1 MINNFELNKKDFF
14 LNFINIENIL
24 EIDFL
29 KNYIKT
35 VSYNLN
41 KREEDVF
48 LVALLFLSNAINNK
62 LFIQH
67 TENKDY
73 IITSNLW
80 GVVIGEPGSGKT
92 PLTQSFKKF
101 LTIAENYYNKDK
113 EKELMIFETI
123 KKNIQKNPSKKNLE
137 KLNEILNNPPRTN
150 FLYLNDITREALL
163 KYLFFNEQ
171 GILLSYD
178 ELSSLFSKFTKDQAF
193 RPLLLEGWNGIGN
206 YKYTTLKH
214 STIHIKNFTI
224 GIIANTQPSL
234 FKKIF
239 LKSEDG
245 FIERFQIFVNL
256 TNNQPPRI
264 KNKIINNYINEK
276 MQNLFFQLT
285 NPNLSLNFS
294 NKRIKFS
301 TSALTRFILFK
312 ESYNQ
317 YFNQESRFFK
327 NYWSKIDKLILSLS
341 LIFFLLRFFY
351 TDNKNEEINVRD
363 LEKALTVTKYIL
375 NNVKNI
381 ENQFLKNTKENNDL
395 IEKKVVLKIFQ
406 FLRDH
411 NTVPFRIIIQNVY
424 DIKNNSQLIAVLN
437 NLKLKYPIEFEKN
450 KVFLNRI
457 LNN

>member
-1 MINNFELNKKDFF
+1 
-14 LNFINIENIL
+14 
-24 EIDFL
+24 
-29 KNYIKT
+29 
-35 VSYNLN
+35 
-41 KREEDVF
+41 
-48 LVALLFLSNAINNK
+48 
-62 LFIQH
+62 
-67 TENKDY
+67 
-73 IITSNLW
+73 
-80 GVVIGEPGSGKT
+80 
-92 PLTQSFKKF
+92 
-101 LTIAENYYNKDK
+101 
-113 EKELMIFETI
+113 
-123 KKNIQKNPSKKNLE
+123 
-137 KLNEILNNPPRTN
+137 
-150 FLYLNDITREALL
+150 
-163 KYLFFNEQ
+163 
-171 GILLSYD
+171 
-178 ELSSLFSKFTKDQAF
+178 
-193 RPLLLEGWNGIGN
+193 
-206 YKYTTLKH
+206 
-214 STIHIKNFTI
+214 
-224 GIIANTQPSL
+224 
-234 FKKIF
+234 
-239 LKSEDG
+239 
-245 FIERFQIFVNL
+245 
-256 TNNQPPRI
+256 
-264 KNKIINNYINEK
+264 

-285 NPNLSLNFS
+285 NPNLSLNFL

-317 YFNQESRFFK
+317 YFNQASRFFK

-450 KVFLNRI
+450 KVFFKQNLK
-457 LNN
+457 